1 MLKRYIGD
9 RAFYRR
15 VLAIVVPIIIQNGIT
30 NFVSLLDNIMVGQVG
45 TLPMSGVSIVNQ
57 LLFVFY
63 LCIFGA
69 TAGAGI
75 FTAQFQGSGDNEGI
89 RHTFRFKILICT
101 ALAIVGMGIFFLGD
115 EPLIRLFLT
124 GEGAQEDAAAI
135 LEYGRQ
141 YLKMMLPGLL
151 PFAITS
157 AYAGTLKETGE
168 TFIPMLAGIV
178 ATLVNLVLNYVLIF
192 GHFGAPEMGVE
203 GAALATVI
211 SRFAELAI
219 VAGWTHL
226 HTEKNPFILGAYR
239 SMAIPAGLLKSI
251 TVKGMPLLANELL
264 WSSGMTFLNQCYSTC
279 GLDVVP
285 ALNITSTLFNLTSV
299 VFMSM
304 GAADG
309 ILMGQM
315 LGASA
320 PAEAVK
326 DSSRK
331 LIAIS
336 VFSGLLFGL
345 VTIALSGAFPHIYNT
360 SHAVRS
366 LATRLILICALFMP
380 FDAFAN
386 AAYFIL
392 RSGGQ
397 TYITFL
403 FDSGFVWA
411 VMVPLGYVLSRFTGI
426 TILPLYFLCQ
436 STNIL
441 KAAVG
446 SFFLG
451 KGKWIQNLA
460 VKNG

>member
-1 MLKRYIGD
+1 MMFKRYIGD
-9 RAFYRR
+9 RAFYKR

-89 RHTFRFKILICT
+89 RHTFRFKILICA
-101 ALAIVGMGIFFLGD
+101 ALALAGIGVFAFAGK
-115 EPLIRLFLT
+115 PLIRLFLS
-124 GEGAQEDAAAI
+124 GEGAASDASAI
-135 LEYGRQ
+135 LEYGQ
-141 YLKMMLPGLL
+141 GYLEWMLLGLL

-168 TFIPMLAGIV
+168 TFIPMLGGIV
-178 ATLVNLVLNYVLIF
+178 ATLVNLVLNYILIF
-192 GHFGAPEMGVE
+192 GHLGAPEMGVE

-211 SRFAELAI
+211 SRFVELGI

-226 HTEKNPFILGAYR
+226 NPKKNPFIVGAYR
-239 SMAIPAGLLKSI
+239 SLVIPGGLLKNI
-251 TVKGMPLLANELL
+251 IIKGMPLLANELL
-264 WSSGMTFLNQCYSTC
+264 WSTGMTFMNQSYSTC

-285 ALNITSTLFNLTSV
+285 ALNITSTLFNLTSA

-304 GAADG
+304 GVADG

-320 PAEAVK
+320 PREEVK

-336 VFSGLLFGL
+336 VASGALFGL

-360 SHAVRS
+360 SHAVRQ
-366 LATRLILICALFMP
+366 LAARLILICALFMP

-386 AAYFIL
+386 AAYFVL

-411 VMVPLGYVLSRFTGI
+411 VMVPLGFVLSRFTGI
-426 TILPLYFLCQ
+426 SILPLYFICQ
-436 STNIL
+436 CTNML
-441 KAAVG
+441 KAWLG
-446 SFFLG
+446 SYFLG

-460 VKNG
+460 VES